1 MTSSQVRQ
9 NYKNKNIKYIY
20 IIKYYSGLLRT
31 LQERVK
37 KKGPSKNKKH
47 SL

>member
-1 MTSSQVRQ
+1 M
-9 NYKNKNIKYIY
+9 IKFLKYN